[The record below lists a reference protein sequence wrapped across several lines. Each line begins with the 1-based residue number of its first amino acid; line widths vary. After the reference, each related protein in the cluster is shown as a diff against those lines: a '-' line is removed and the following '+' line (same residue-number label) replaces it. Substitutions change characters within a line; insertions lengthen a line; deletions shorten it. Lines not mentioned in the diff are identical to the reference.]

1 MSKVIKGLMAITTLA
16 ALQQEE
22 QAAAA
27 HALAIANRKA
37 EILKKETDN
46 VASVI
51 DSFPAQLSK
60 IMGRPVDMKEA
71 ISLASQRLRGTFG
84 SLTSGAAGDR
94 GKRLDD
100 TTKAAI
106 RAQLLAHCAALK
118 AGTTP
123 EPLSAIAVRHGIQTQ
138 TLDTYKPTAEQVAA
152 LPGANEVPA
161 SRMQAVAA

>member
-71 ISLASQRLRGTFG
+71 INLAGQRLRGTFG
-84 SLTSGAAGDR
+84 SLTSGSAGDR

-100 TTKAAI
+100 VTKAAI
-106 RAQLLAHCAALK
+106 RARLLAHCAALK

-123 EPLSAIAVRHGIQTQ
+123 EPLSTIAAAYGIQTQ